1 VRTRIFH
8 SEGFRLSAIFAGAF
22 VLSMLAMDVVALLL
36 TGQALRDQIVQ
47 SSRSDIA
54 AIQRGYASEG
64 LHEAREVVEQLMGA
78 PGGSD
83 FFLLQKDTI
92 RIAGNLPRMSAQVGI
107 VHFPATAS
115 HSEILGAGAWIAP
128 GIYALSGSG
137 LDRVHETQSHILRIL
152 LWLFAGSLL
161 LAVLGGVLVSRSFLR
176 RTDAMARACRSIMDG
191 DLKARIPVRGTRDE
205 LDRLAGTINEMLD
218 RIAALMENIGQVTN
232 DIAHDLRTP
241 VTHLRQ
247 RLERAKTEC
256 VDSTDYE
263 HALDAA
269 IEKTDEIL
277 ALFAALLRIVQ
288 IEGGSRRAAFAPVD
302 LTPLLHHMRE
312 LFAPVAEAA
321 GHHLRIDA
329 EGHIAIRGD
338 RALLVQLFSNLIENA
353 IIHTPQ
359 ATNIAITLASA
370 QGRAIV
376 TVSDDGPGVPPE
388 EHAKLFQ
395 RLYRREASRAHPGH
409 GLGLAMVSAIAELHG
424 AKAAIEPGH
433 AGLSIRMSFPTAP

>member
-22 VLSMLAMDVVALLL
+22 VLSMLAMGVVVLLQ

-83 FFLLQKDTI
+83 FFLLQKGVT
-92 RIAGNLPRMSAQVGI
+92 RIAGNLPTMSPQAGI
-107 VHFPATAS
+107 VHFPATAN
-115 HSEILGAGAWIAP
+115 HGEILGAGAWIAP
-128 GIYALSGSG
+128 DVYALSGSSV
-137 LDRVHETQSHILRIL
+137 DRVHETQSHILRIL

-161 LAVLGGVLVSRSFLR
+161 LAVLGGILVSRSFLR
-176 RTDAMARACRSIMDG
+176 RTDAMARACRAIMDG
-191 DLKARIPVRGTRDE
+191 DLRARIPVRGTRDE

-256 VDSTDYE
+256 IDSADYE

-277 ALFAALLRIVQ
+277 TLFAALLRIVQ
-288 IEGGSRRAAFAPVD
+288 IEGGSRRAAFAPVE
-302 LTPLLHHMRE
+302 LNPLLHHMRD

-321 GHHLRIDA
+321 SHHLRIDA
-329 EGHIAIRGD
+329 ESRAAIRGD

-359 ATNIAITLASA
+359 GTRIAIVLALS
-370 QGRAIV
+370 QDRVIV
-376 TVSDDGPGVPPE
+376 TISDDGPGVPPE
-388 EHAKLFQ
+388 EHNKLFQ

-409 GLGLAMVSAIAELHG
+409 GLGLAMVSAIADLHG
-424 AKAAIEPGH
+424 AQATIDSRHSGFAIH
-433 AGLSIRMSFPTAP
+433 VSFPITS

>member
-1 VRTRIFH
+1 M
-8 SEGFRLSAIFAGAF
+8 G
-22 VLSMLAMDVVALLL
+22 VVALLL

-54 AIQRGYASEG
+54 AIQRGYTSEG

-83 FFLLQKDTI
+83 FFLLQKGAI
-92 RIAGNLPRMSAQVGI
+92 RIAGNLPPMSPQAGI
-107 VHFPATAS
+107 VHFSATAS
-115 HSEILGAGAWIAP
+115 HGEILGAGAWIAP
-128 GIYALSGSG
+128 GVYALSGSG
-137 LDRVHETQSHILRIL
+137 IDRVHETQSHILRIL

-161 LAVLGGVLVSRSFLR
+161 LAILGGVLVSRSFLR
-176 RTDAMARACRSIMDG
+176 RTDAMTRACRAIMDG
-191 DLKARIPVRGTRDE
+191 DLKTRIPVRGTRDE

-256 VDSTDYE
+256 ADSADYE

-277 ALFAALLRIVQ
+277 TLFAALLRIVQ
-288 IEGGSRRAAFAPVD
+288 IEGGSRRAAFAPVE
-302 LTPLLHHMRE
+302 LTTLLHHMRE
-312 LFAPVAEAA
+312 LFAPVAESA
-321 GHHLRIDA
+321 GHYLRVDA
-329 EGHIAIRGD
+329 HNPANVRGD

-353 IIHTPQ
+353 IIHTPEG
-359 ATNIAITLASA
+359 THIAITLMLS
-370 QGRAIV
+370 QDRAIV
-376 TVSDDGPGVPPE
+376 TLRDDGPGVPQD

-424 AKAAIEPGH
+424 AQVAIEPAHNGF
-433 AGLSIRMSFPTAP
+433 AIRVSFPATA